1 MIIEYDE
8 GRKVKMKVKEFL
20 SHMSNNT
27 DITDLWIECDIEV
40 FHYHPHLCDEVIC
53 DFGDSDVDCW
63 HLSVY
68 SDDIV
73 ELIIYI
79 K

>member
-1 MIIEYDE
+1 
-8 GRKVKMKVKEFL
+8 MKVKEFL
-20 SHMSNNT
+20 SHMCNIT
-27 DITDLWIECDIEV
+27 DITDLWIECDKEV
-40 FHYHPHLCDEVIC
+40 FHYQPHLRDEVIC

-68 SDDIV
+68 SDVDIV

>member
-1 MIIEYDE
+1 
-8 GRKVKMKVKEFL
+8 MKVKEFL
-20 SHMSNNT
+20 SHMCNNT
-27 DITDLWIECDIEV
+27 AITITDLWIECDIEV

-53 DFGDSDVDCW
+53 EFGDSEVVCW
-63 HLSVY
+63 LIKIY
-68 SDDIV
+68 SDVDIV

>member
-1 MIIEYDE
+1 
-8 GRKVKMKVKEFL
+8 MKVKEFL
-20 SHMSNNT
+20 SHMCNIT

-40 FHYHPHLCDEVIC
+40 FHYRPHLCDKAIC

-68 SDDIV
+68 SDGDIV
-73 ELIIYI
+73 ELNIYI